1 MFILLRYIYY
11 VILILSICGQD
22 EERKAYYEA
31 FTAFDWN
38 NNGKIWSQSLILAMR
53 RAGTNPTE
61 VEVHDIIN
69 RHDDGSGLIS
79 FDEFCKVHTNH
90 IGNPRE
96 CIIDNVFSR

>member
-1 MFILLRYIYY
+1 MIKIYLY
-11 VILILSICGQD
+11 VILILSICRQD

-69 RHDDGSGLIS
+69 RHDDGSGLIC
-79 FDEFCKVHTNH
+79 FDEFCKVQT
-90 IGNPRE
+90 ISETRE
-96 CIIDNVFSR
+96 SL

>member
-22 EERKAYYEA
+22 EERKAYYET

-79 FDEFCKVHTNH
+79 FDEFCKVQT
-90 IGNPRE
+90 ISAILE
-96 CIIDNVFSR
+96 SVLYLDNVFSR